1 MRLQDSL
8 SLSSLLCKWGC
19 AHHVHPPPR
28 EPHRPGGNRR
38 AQCGGQAGRAQA
50 GAGAKP
56 AVLGAARHQVPAPP
70 RVWTL
75 GVSATRVGSLGELL
89 CSWCHGPGV
98 PTWGDRAPSPGG
110 TGHGWRPFQLAQLG
124 AEGAGGSGGWRPGV
138 ALSTPP
144 QHPVAPASPG
154 PSREPRRGRS
164 ASCLALLFPVPGLPH
179 DPPPR
184 RSRAGQTGWR
194 PRKRRRERKK
204 QVPGCDLQTLRW
216 RSGSVCLPPGL
227 GTSSRGP
234 CRGAGSSTAMSTALC
249 GGSLASVLEKV
260 ARPLV

>member
-19 AHHVHPPPR
+19 AHHVRPPPR

-38 AQCGGQAGRAQA
+38 APCGGQAGRAQA

-56 AVLGAARHQVPAPP
+56 AVLGAALHQVPAPP

-124 AEGAGGSGGWRPGV
+124 AEGAGGSGGLRPGV

-164 ASCLALLFPVPGLPH
+164 AACLALLFPVRFLGSPMTHPSPEQSG
-179 DPPPR
+179 
-184 RSRAGQTGWR
+184 TGGVEA
-194 PRKRRRERKK
+194 KEEAEREEE
-204 QVPGCDLQTLRW
+204 
-216 RSGSVCLPPGL
+216 
-227 GTSSRGP
+227 
-234 CRGAGSSTAMSTALC
+234 AGSW
-249 GGSLASVLEKV
+249 V
-260 ARPLV
+260 